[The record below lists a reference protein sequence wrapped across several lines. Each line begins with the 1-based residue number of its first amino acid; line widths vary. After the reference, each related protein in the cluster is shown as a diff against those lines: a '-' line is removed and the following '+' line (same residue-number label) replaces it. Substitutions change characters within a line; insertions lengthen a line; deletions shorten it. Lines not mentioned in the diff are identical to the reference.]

1 MCVSPYRLTEEA
13 FSEENKKAEE
23 ARKIVLKLFTGE
35 HITTRLRIAAL
46 LEDVAHILRRDV
58 EIEKTL
64 SS

>member
-23 ARKIVLKLFTGE
+23 A
-35 HITTRLRIAAL
+35 RLRIAAL